1 MLRLFVLTLL
11 IPGSAFAQG
20 TLEQAKEAH
29 SRHEYSR
36 AEELYKKAV
45 LELPSSFDANFG
57 LGMIFFETRRWSEA
71 ITQFL
76 KSSEI
81 DGSRAEPFLARA
93 NAHLELNDPPSALS
107 ALTQGMAACKSM
119 PEYWVMRAGLEAVL
133 GRKEE
138 ARKSLTEAISTGSGR
153 ADIAYQVGVTLLAS
167 LGSAKDAVSHL
178 SFAYSQDKA
187 NLTYAIAY
195 TDALLANSRWKEAA
209 SVISETIQKNPTNET
224 ALGFAMRIAA
234 SAPTETEG
242 LAFADELTGKGL
254 SRQDVLLVKSS
265 LYHARE
271 KLREATD
278 ALDQALSLSPRHVE
292 ALVKRSSLRIETGDL
307 DGSLSDARL
316 AVEIAPE
323 QASSQRALYYALV
336 HNERKREAERVL
348 RTWLALSRVDPV
360 PYRILGAN
368 LRDRRAFIEA
378 AAIYEALVALIPD
391 DHLALDNA
399 AACYI
404 SAGNAQRAVELLVT
418 GIERGVTS
426 ADLLARL
433 ALAYRQQG
441 DNASALRVLSD
452 MRSQFSSDTRGWT
465 LAAAFLESAGRF
477 HDAIAVYQDLDSA
490 HPNLPDGLDGMARC
504 LSVVGRHLEAANAW
518 RKVGE
523 TFDAAI
529 PALIAAGHE
538 FVAAGKPEEANAMWR
553 GVIQKRGEEVLVLGG
568 YAQFLV
574 RHNRTEE
581 ALSVYRKM
589 ISIAPSNAQPYLA
602 SAEILVD
609 ANKKVEA
616 LDVLIAGANHC
627 FKNST
632 YMQRLARAAADADM
646 QPKFDNVIE
655 SLFKNQK
662 YSRHTVSAW
671 VDLKNRT
678 GKLTD
683 YLPELA
689 AAADRAPNNAD
700 LWMGLS
706 RAFALLKRDK
716 DALEAMDKALEANP
730 KDIELYRVYVS
741 AAESAGDDLRSAR
754 GFEELAKLVPNEV
767 GNWLKAAAYYDQVG
781 QRSKAREIVIAAS
794 RLHPEDAEVIDAVRK
809 YIG

>member
-1 MLRLFVLTLL
+1 MLRFFVLTLL
-11 IPGSAFAQG
+11 IPGTALAQG
-20 TLEQAKEAH
+20 TLELAKEAH
-29 SRHEYSR
+29 SRQEFSR
-36 AEELYKKAV
+36 AEALYKQAV
-45 LELPSSFDANFG
+45 LELPGSFDANFG
-57 LGMIFFETRRWSEA
+57 LGMIYFDTRRWSEA
-71 ITQFL
+71 IVQFL
-76 KSSEI
+76 KSTEI
-81 DGSRAEPFLARA
+81 DGTRAESFLARA
-93 NAHLELNDPPSALS
+93 NAHLELNDSPSALG
-107 ALTQGMAACKSM
+107 ALMEGMAACKSL
-119 PEYWVMRAGLEAVL
+119 PEYWVMRAGLEALL

-138 ARKSLTEAISTGSGR
+138 ARKSLTEATKTGSGR

-167 LGSAKDAVSHL
+167 LGSAREAEPHL
-178 SFAYSQDKA
+178 AMAYSKDKA
-187 NLTYAIAY
+187 NLAYAIAY
-195 TDALLANSRWKEAA
+195 TDALLANSRWSEAA
-209 SVISETIQKNPTNET
+209 SVIAEVIQQNPTNET

-242 LAFADELTGKGL
+242 LAFADRLTGKGL

-265 LYHARE
+265 LYHSRE
-271 KLREATD
+271 KLHEATD
-278 ALDQALSLSPRHVE
+278 ALDQALSLSPRHIE
-292 ALVKRSSLRIETGDL
+292 ALVKRSSIRLETGDF

-323 QASSQRALYYALV
+323 QASTQRALYYALIR
-336 HNERKREAERVL
+336 NERKREAERVL

-378 AAIYEALVALIPD
+378 AAVYEALLALIPD
-391 DHLALDNA
+391 DQVALDSA

-404 SAGNAQRAVELLVT
+404 SAGNAQRAVELLAT
-418 GIERGVTS
+418 GIERGVIS

-441 DNASALRVLSD
+441 DNASALRVLSE
-452 MRSQFSSDTRGWT
+452 MRSQFSADTRGWT

-477 HDAIAVYQDLDSA
+477 NDAIEIYQSLDSA

-504 LSVVGRHLEAANAW
+504 LSVVGRHLEAARAW

-538 FVAAGKPEEANAMWR
+538 YVAAGKPEEADAMWR

-589 ISIAPSNAQPYLA
+589 ISIAPTNAQPYLA
-602 SAEILVD
+602 TAEILVD
-609 ANKKVEA
+609 AKKKVEA
-616 LDVLIAGANHC
+616 LDVLVAGAGYC
-627 FKNST
+627 FENST
-632 YMQRLARAAADADM
+632 FMQRLARAAADADM
-646 QPKFDNVIE
+646 QHTFDSVIE
-655 SLFKNQK
+655 SLFNDQK

-683 YLPELA
+683 SLLVLE
-689 AAADRAPNNAD
+689 AAADRASNNAD

-706 RAFALLKRDK
+706 RAYALLKRDK
-716 DALEAMDKALEANP
+716 EALEAMDKALEANP

-754 GFEELAKLVPNEV
+754 GFEQLARLVPNEV
-767 GNWLKAAAYYDQVG
+767 GNWLKAAAYYDQIG